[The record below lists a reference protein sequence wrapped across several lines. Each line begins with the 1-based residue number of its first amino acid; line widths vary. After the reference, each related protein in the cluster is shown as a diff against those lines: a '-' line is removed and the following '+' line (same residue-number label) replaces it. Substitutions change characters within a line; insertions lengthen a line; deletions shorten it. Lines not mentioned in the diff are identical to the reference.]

1 MKEEYEEINRE
12 NQNEIT
18 YDKPEQDISE
28 NLKENKFKKYLSDY
42 TKFFEVGK
50 IGSIVLCGL
59 LTAQFLFG
67 MLPQSIPDIF
77 SAPLVF
83 WCLIMVSI
91 FGTEIVYF
99 LIRIILGN
107 IYRER
112 IYFLVAVA
120 VVSAC
125 AIFSTQMMHPVA
137 GVVIGFLVTFF
148 VSLFGCL
155 VFRICVKKYT
165 KGIIGYLLMGLGFLG
180 IVLFGFFFHR
190 SGFGEKEYI
199 TYYSMGMHKEDKQ
212 EADTA
217 DVVPGF
223 ADYMENGPYKVK
235 NIDYG
240 QNGFVKTKTTDLSQ
254 FAKRDGI
261 LPKIYD
267 KIYYDY
273 TLKET
278 PIMGRIWYPEGE
290 RDCPVLFIA
299 HGNHAITVDSYL
311 GYDYLGEY
319 LASNGYVVVSV
330 DENSLN
336 ELSGENDGRAI
347 LLLENIK
354 TILNENKKKD
364 SVIYQFINEEK
375 IAIAGHS
382 RGGEMV
388 SLAYEFNE
396 LEVYPDNGNIHFDYH
411 FPISGVIAIA
421 PSVDQYMPANH
432 AVKLTDV
439 NYLLLHG
446 ANDHDVTRM
455 MGEKQYHNVTFS
467 GSGDYRKASVYIL
480 GANHGQFNSTWGAY
494 DLGGG
499 YQGFLNTNN
508 LLTEDEQQQLA
519 KVYIRTFLDTIFLE
533 NETYADLL
541 ADANNYKEYLPKTVL
556 QTNFCSSDFIHLNS
570 FDKGGDLTKGALED
584 VSIQCKNVTKWQEQV
599 DTYGFGGDGENY
611 VLHLSWSEKSKNPR
625 VEITIPP
632 LDISE
637 YDISFRIADM
647 REEKELLPLDYQ
659 ITLYDNDNRQAYVN
673 NPCLIYP
680 SIALQLYKSD
690 FFTNSYE
697 YKHQMQTVMIPND
710 MYQKEKGFNEREVC
724 RIEISFSS
732 GKKGNLV
739 IDDIGITQY
748 KE

>member
-1 MKEEYEEINRE
+1 MKEAYTEKDRE
-12 NQNEIT
+12 NQNEINDDML
-18 YDKPEQDISE
+18 DKDNSE
-28 NLKENKFKKYLSDY
+28 ILKENKVKKFLSDY

-50 IGSIVLCGL
+50 MGSIVLCGF
-59 LTAQFLFG
+59 LTALFLFG
-67 MLPQSIPDIF
+67 MFPQSIHDIF
-77 SAPLVF
+77 SSPLVF
-83 WCLIMVSI
+83 LFSVTVSVL
-91 FGTEIVYF
+91 GTEIVY
-99 LIRIILGN
+99 LLVRIILGN
-107 IYRER
+107 INRER
-112 IYFLVAVA
+112 IYFLVAFA

-125 AIFSTQMMHPVA
+125 AIFATQVVHPIA
-137 GVVIGFLVTFF
+137 GIVIGFLVTFF

-155 VFRICVKKYT
+155 IFRICVKKHT
-165 KGIIGYLLMGLGFLG
+165 KGLIGYFLMGFSFLG
-180 IVLFGFFFHR
+180 IVLFGIFFYR
-190 SGFGEKEYI
+190 NGFGEKEFI
-199 TYYSMGMHKEDKQ
+199 NYYSMGLISKDKK
-212 EADTA
+212 EADTNDA
-217 DVVPGF
+217 ISGF
-223 ADYMENGPYKVK
+223 SDYMGNGSYKVK
-235 NIDYG
+235 TIDYG
-240 QNGFVKTKTTDLSQ
+240 QNGAIKTTTTDLSQ
-254 FAKRDGI
+254 YAKRDGI
-261 LPKIYD
+261 LAKIYD

-278 PIMGRIWYPEGE
+278 PIKGRIWYPEGE

-364 SVIYQFINEEK
+364 SLIYEFIDENK

-388 SLAYEFNE
+388 SLAYEFND
-396 LEVYPDNGNIHFDYH
+396 LKVYPDNGNIHFDYH
-411 FPISGVIAIA
+411 FPISGVIAIS
-421 PSVDQYMPANH
+421 PSVDQYMPADH

-446 ANDHDVTRM
+446 ANDQDVTSM

-499 YQGFLNTNN
+499 YQVFLNTNN
-508 LLTEDEQQQLA
+508 LLTENEQQQIA
-519 KVYIRTFLDTIFLE
+519 KVYIRTFLDAVLLE

-541 ADANNYKEYLPKTVL
+541 TDVSSYQDYLPKTVL
-556 QTNFCSSDFIHLNS
+556 QTNFSSSDFISLNS
-570 FDKGGDLTKGALED
+570 FDKGGDITKGASENI
-584 VSIQCKNVTKWQEQV
+584 SIQCTDVTNWQEQV

-611 VLHLSWSEKSKNPR
+611 VLYLSWDEKSKNPR
-625 VEITIPP
+625 VKINIPS

-637 YDISFRIADM
+637 NDISFRIADM
-647 REEKELLPLDYQ
+647 REEKELSLLDYQ
-659 ITLYDNDNRQAYVN
+659 ITLYDNENRQAYVKK
-673 NPCLIYP
+673 PCVIYP
-680 SIALQLYKSD
+680 SFALQLYKSD
-690 FFTNSYE
+690 FFTNTYE
-697 YKHQMQTVMIPND
+697 YKHQLQTVMIPYD
-710 MYQKEKGFNEREVC
+710 RYQKEKGFNEREVC
-724 RIEISFSS
+724 RIEISFPS
-732 GKKGNLV
+732 GKKGKLI
-739 IDDIGITQY
+739 IDDIGITQH
-748 KE
+748 K